1 MAHCIAVSF
10 SQNNTKIAVG
20 VIFFSLLV
28 FGAGFYYGSV
38 NEQQRGNNASTT
50 VPPQI
55 QATENVDMQTFWEAW
70 NALDE
75 KFVPRNPGT
84 SSTSTNETGATAQE
98 RVYGAISGMT
108 DSLGDPYTVF
118 LPPTEN
124 EVFEGNIQ
132 GEFGGV
138 GMEIGKR
145 DGVLTV
151 ISPLKGTP
159 AKRAGLQPGD
169 KIVAVDEQTTE
180 QMSVQRAVQLIRG
193 EKGTDVTL
201 TVLSEG
207 DSEARDVDITRSTI
221 QVPTIETAQRDGAF
235 VISLYNF
242 SAQSA
247 SLFEQSLEEFRNSG
261 EDDLVIDLRGN
272 AGGFLQAAVEVASHF
287 VPKGEVVVR
296 EHYGDKRES
305 RVQRSR
311 GYGTVPSD
319 TDVAVLVNGGSA
331 SAAEIVAGAL
341 RDHGVAQLVGTQTF
355 GKGSVQELVELNDE
369 TSLKVTVAR
378 WLTPNGE
385 SISEGGLTPDTTV
398 EPNEQASENNDNDIG
413 IASESEDDPLDVQLQ
428 RAIELITDQ

>member
-1 MAHCIAVSF
+1 MQAFVANCIAVSF
-10 SQNNTKIAVG
+10 SQNNTKIAIG

-38 NEQQRGNNASTT
+38 NGQQQSNNAST
-50 VPPQI
+50 VPPRV
-55 QATENVDMQTFWEAW
+55 QASEDIDMQEFWEAW
-70 NALDE
+70 QTLDE
-75 KFVPRNPGT
+75 KFVPRTPSTST
-84 SSTSTNETGATAQE
+84 SSTTDATDQE

-108 DSLGDPYTVF
+108 ESLGDPYTVF

-124 EVFEGNIQ
+124 EVFEGNIE

-159 AKRAGLQPGD
+159 AKEAGLQPGD
-169 KIVAVDEQTTE
+169 KIIAVGEQTTE
-180 QMSVQRAVQLIRG
+180 NMSVQRAVQLIRG

-221 QVPTIETAQRDGAF
+221 QVPTIETEQRDGAF
-235 VISLYNF
+235 VVSLRNF

-247 SLFEQSLEEFRNSG
+247 SLFEEALQEFRQSG
-261 EDDLVIDLRGN
+261 EDDLVLDLRGN
-272 AGGFLQAAVEVASHF
+272 AGGFLQAAVDVASHF
-287 VPKGEVVVR
+287 VPEGKVVVQ
-296 EHYGDKRES
+296 EHYGEKRES
-305 RVQRSR
+305 RTQRSR
-311 GYGTVPSD
+311 GYGTVPGN

-341 RDHGVAQLVGTQTF
+341 RDHDVAELVGTQTF
-355 GKGSVQELVELNDE
+355 GKGSVQELVELNDKV
-369 TSLKVTVAR
+369 SLKVTVAR
-378 WLTPNGE
+378 WLTPNGD
-385 SISEGGLTPDTTV
+385 SISEGGLQPDVSV
-398 EPNEQASENNDNDIG
+398 EQSEQEDGQASISNDGSNQPD
-413 IASESEDDPLDVQLQ
+413 AQLQ
-428 RAIELITDQ
+428 RAIDLITGQ